1 MGYDTRPSERRLQTI
16 LERQATPKWGAAY
29 VPSTLATREEA
40 PSISRASTLPSEFLG
55 RDMHAM
61 SPGERDLLIY
71 ALYHPGIFEVNEQR
85 MLSTTPRRH
94 PLDDHPAVPP
104 EIRPSLRGT
113 VAVAD
118 ALGVLDVH
126 PTVLCHPHGD
136 TRTSRSRV
144 PFPYQGDILVFFN
157 DEGGPAAANWT
168 VKEKHEDFERPSV
181 GSRRYRSSEKAK
193 SDVRARHEIES
204 LYYQDAGIATVRLTP
219 ADWDRSLQ
227 ENLRQLF
234 LWHDRPHSVPVEQLQ
249 HIVSHFRSAIGTKL
263 TPIEIAIQL
272 SARFS
277 LQLYDVKVVLQQ
289 AIWSRTL
296 RINLFEPFLINHPLL
311 PEVQDPVTR
320 YANWLRRG

>member
-1 MGYDTRPSERRLQTI
+1 MGFDTRPSERRLQTI

-29 VPSTLATREEA
+29 VSSTLATREEA
-40 PSISRASTLPSEFLG
+40 PSSSRASTLESGVLG
-55 RDMHAM
+55 RAMHAM

-71 ALYHPGIFEVNEQR
+71 ACYHPRIFEINEQR

-94 PLDDHPAVPP
+94 PLDDHPSLPP

-118 ALGVLDVH
+118 ALDVLDIH
-126 PTVLCHPHGD
+126 PTVLCHPNGD
-136 TRTSRSRV
+136 TRISRSRV

-157 DEGGPAAANWT
+157 DEDGPAAVNWT
-168 VKEKHEDFERPSV
+168 VKESHEDFERPNF

-219 ADWDRSLQ
+219 SDWDRSLQ

-234 LWHDRPHSVPVEQLQ
+234 LWHDRTHCVPADQLE
-249 HIVSHFRSAIGTKL
+249 HIVSHFRSVVGTRL

-277 LQLYDVKVVLQQ
+277 VPLYDVKVVLHQ
-289 AIWSRTL
+289 AIWSRAL
-296 RINLFEPFLINHPLL
+296 HINLFEPFLIDHPLL
-311 PEVQDPVTR
+311 PEQQDPVDK